1 MPAIQK
7 PELHRFHFKNL
18 ISPFNQPSNT
28 ELKRGILIAVFFVFT
43 QALLAQPLQFRHLT
57 VNDGLTQNSAS
68 VMTFD
73 KHGYLWVGTADGL
86 NRYDGYSFTQYRKSG
101 ARGNRLFN
109 TGINGLAAD
118 NRGQIWIA
126 GSEGIEVL
134 DPAANTHRTLLSLP
148 LQANMIRFWYD
159 SIQARMLVFLHNYG
173 VIAYDI
179 KTFARQDII
188 KPGMSDLSSKLSGL
202 SIIASGKPDLLYLI
216 PRGRNLIVTL
226 HTRDGR
232 YVLNTLSDTPS
243 DFISSTA
250 TPYGKGHIVFTA
262 YRHQQFIL
270 AEYDPEQLR
279 FIRTAAVDQGAG
291 DPFLKSTLFIPSL
304 QQFAVSD
311 YDRGLTFYD
320 TSFRETA
327 NYPISTV
334 LSGTVRGM
342 ITLSMLLKD
351 DCLWLGTDPNGIT
364 YCDLSPQLFH
374 HFRNNNNSQLPIVK
388 GIFTD
393 SRENVY
399 SCYLASGAE
408 VFDRNGNYLR
418 DLEPIGGN
426 GNEMLQ
432 LHAFNSLQPGGKDS
446 VLIYSTNFFGFYEPL
461 TQHHSNFMDQLMRAA
476 HADNNSNNTFHQAC
490 MISPGRFLNSFNRYI
505 WLAEFRSGKLKLVLK
520 DSLEKEVS
528 ALFAADDDHILA
540 GSEAGL
546 FSIVNG
552 MKKFFPEPGAILIKQ
567 INRDAKGD
575 YWISTVNGLWQLDPQ
590 MELKHHYT
598 TDNGLP
604 NNYIYGSIISGDHLW
619 ISTNYGLS
627 RMDLS
632 GHTFTNYTIADGL
645 QSNEFNSGAFW
656 KAVNGKLYFG
666 GVNGITEIDESI
678 QRPGAIRFPVSVNR
692 ILVNEKELSLDP
704 AVTVRLELD
713 HTQNNIVLQFAGIF
727 PSRSRLIR
735 YRYKLEGADKEWV
748 YPVTERSVRYA
759 GLTPGHYV
767 FRVAA
772 SLQPGDWSNETSID
786 INIKPPFW
794 ATVWF
799 RTGVIIIA
807 LVLLWFLIRRM
818 NEVRYRKQLE
828 KIRVQQQVEDE
839 RRRISRDLHDNIGA
853 YTSALMANVEKMKAK
868 SGQDDDLS
876 KMQNNAEQILSSLRE
891 TIWVLNNKEISVAD
905 FSDGFKNHCSKLLR
919 NFEHISFE
927 AEENIKENRTL
938 SASRAIHLNRIL
950 QEALQNMIR
959 HSGATSIR
967 FSISSTDALRI
978 SLTDNGKG
986 FDPTLVKRGNGLDN
1000 MAWRAQEA
1008 GMHLQLE
1015 SEPGK
1020 GSRIILE
1027 DEMLPKG
1034 Y

>member
-1 MPAIQK
+1 M
-7 PELHRFHFKNL
+7 
-18 ISPFNQPSNT
+18 
-28 ELKRGILIAVFFVFT
+28 KRGILIAVFLVLT
-43 QALLAQPLQFRHLT
+43 HALQAQPLQFRHLT

-73 KHGYLWVGTADGL
+73 RQGYLWVGTADGL
-86 NRYDGYSFTQYRKSG
+86 NRYDGYSFIQYRKSG
-101 ARGNRLFN
+101 ARDSRLFN
-109 TGINGLAAD
+109 TGINELACD
-118 NRGQIWIA
+118 REGVIWIA
-126 GSEGIEVL
+126 GTEGLEVF
-134 DPAANTHRTLLSLP
+134 DPVRNTHRTLLSLP
-148 LQANMIRFWYD
+148 LQANMTRFWYD
-159 SIQARMLVFLHNYG
+159 STHAQMFVFIQGQAVLS
-173 VIAYDI
+173 YDI
-179 KTFARQDII
+179 HTFKSRTVVPQNA
-188 KPGMSDLSSKLSGL
+188 GTVNSMLFSLSVIHS
-202 SIIASGKPDLLYLI
+202 ASNNELYLI
-216 PRGRNLIVTL
+216 PRGRNKYI
-226 HTRDGR
+226 R
-232 YVLNTLSDTPS
+232 LNTGTGAYSQHAFTADPADMVT
-243 DFISSTA
+243 STS
-250 TPYGKGHIVFTA
+250 TPYGKDHIVFTA
-262 YRHQQFIL
+262 LIGKKFKL
-270 AEYDPEQLR
+270 AEYDLR
-279 FIRTAAVDQGAG
+279 NERFTRIRDADQKAD
-291 DPFLKSTLFIPSL
+291 DPFYKSSCFIPSL
-304 QQFAVSD
+304 QQFVVSD
-311 YDRGLTFYD
+311 YSRGLTFYD
-320 TSFRETA
+320 TAFNETA
-327 NYPISTV
+327 NYPTSTV

-351 DCLWLGTDPNGIT
+351 DCLWLGSDPNGIT

-393 SRENVY
+393 SHENVY
-399 SCYLASGAE
+399 SCYLASGAD

-418 DLEPIGGN
+418 DLEPIGAN
-426 GNEMLQ
+426 GNETLQ
-432 LHAFNSLQPGGKDS
+432 LHAFNSLLPGGKDS
-446 VLIYSTNFFGFYEPL
+446 VLIYSTNFYGFYEPL
-461 TQHHSNFMDQLMRAA
+461 TKHHSNFMGQLMQAA
-476 HADNNSNNTFHQAC
+476 HADRNTYNTFHQTC
-490 MISPGRFLNSFNRYI
+490 MITPGRFLNSFNRYI
-505 WLAEFRSGKLKLVLK
+505 WLAEFRSGKLKLTLK
-520 DSLEKEVS
+520 DSLDKEVS

-552 MKKFFPEPGAILIKQ
+552 VKKFFRETGTILIKQ

-575 YWISTVNGLWQLDPQ
+575 YWISTVNGLWQLGPQ
-590 MELKHHYT
+590 LEVKQHYT

-656 KAVNGKLYFG
+656 KAANGKLYFG
-666 GVNGITEIDESI
+666 GVNGVTEIDESI
-678 QRPGAIRFPVSVNR
+678 QRPGAIHFPVSVNR

-704 AVTVRLELD
+704 AVTGRLELD

-748 YPVTERSVRYA
+748 YPATERSVRYA
-759 GLTPGHYV
+759 GLTPGHYT
-767 FRVAA
+767 FHVAA
-772 SLQPGDWSNETSID
+772 SLQPGDWSNETSIS
-786 INIKPPFW
+786 IHIKPPFW

-799 RTGVIIIA
+799 RTGIILIA
-807 LVLLWFLIRRM
+807 LVLLWFLIRRI

-828 KIRVQQQVEDE
+828 KIRVQQQLEDE

-868 SGQDDDLS
+868 SGLDDDLS

-927 AEENIKENRTL
+927 AEENITENRTL

-959 HSGATSIR
+959 HSAATSIR
-967 FSISSTDALRI
+967 FSISSTDALRMGL
-978 SLTDNGKG
+978 SDNGKG
-986 FDPTLVKRGNGLDN
+986 FDPMLVKRGNGLDN
-1000 MAWRAQEA
+1000 MEWRAHEA
-1008 GMHLQLE
+1008 GMRLHLE